1 MTSTASLIAALNGTS
16 ASSSSASS
24 SSAGGSASDI
34 QSSFL
39 KLLTTQLQNQDPTN
53 PMDSAQ
59 MTSQLAQ
66 ISTAQG
72 LATLNTTVSSLL
84 NNYQTSQS
92 LQAVSLVGKNVLA
105 EGDQVSLSSSQ
116 GYGAVDLA
124 GAAKDVTVT
133 IKDSSGATVR
143 TIDLGAQSAGVSAF
157 SWDGKDNTGN
167 TVSDGTYYMSA
178 SATDNSGTAV
188 TATPLSLSS
197 VSSVSLNNG
206 SPKVTVAGLGDL
218 SLSQIYQVY

>member
-1 MTSTASLIAALNGTS
+1 MTTTASLIAALNGTS
-16 ASSSSASS
+16 ASSSSSS
-24 SSAGGSASDI
+24 SSAGSSANDI

-72 LATLNTTVSSLL
+72 ISTLNDTMTNLL
-84 NNYQTSQS
+84 STYQTAQS
-92 LQAVSLVGKNVLA
+92 LQAVSLVGKSVLA
-105 EGDQVSLSSSQ
+105 EGDIVSLSSST

-124 GAAKDVTVT
+124 SAAKDVTVT
-133 IKDSSGATVR
+133 IKDSSGATVK
-143 TIDLGAQSAGVSAF
+143 TIDLGSQSSGISAF
-157 SWDGKDNTGN
+157 SWDGTNNSGN
-167 TVSDGTYYMSA
+167 TVADGTYYMSA

-197 VSSVSLNNG
+197 VSSVSLKNG
-206 SPKVTVAGLGDL
+206 TPKLTVAGLGDL

>member
-16 ASSSSASS
+16 ASSSSSS
-24 SSAGGSASDI
+24 SSTTSSANDI

-72 LATLNTTVSSLL
+72 IGTLSDKLTSLL
-84 NNYQTSQS
+84 STYQTSQS
-92 LQAVSLVGKNVLA
+92 LQAVSLVGQNVLA
-105 EGDQVSLSSSQ
+105 AGDVVSLSSSK

-124 GAAKDVTVT
+124 SAAKDVAVT
-133 IKDSSGATVR
+133 IKDSSGATVK
-143 TIDLGAQSAGVSAF
+143 TIDLGALSSGTNAF
-157 SWDGKDNTGN
+157 SWDGTDNSGN
-167 TVSDGTYYMSA
+167 TVSDGTYYMSVA
-178 SATDNSGTAV
+178 ATDSSGTAV

-197 VSSVSLNNG
+197 VSSVSLKNG
-206 SPKVTVAGLGDL
+206 TPKVTVAGLGDL